1 MIRGLNEDEADYLE
15 MLEKNKNN
23 SQKEQIME
31 EKRELE
37 DFRKQ
42 VANLKEQDATNIVWE
57 WLWRFPLPPTA
68 LIPNVSTFLSTF
80 NRKHV

>member
-1 MIRGLNEDEADYLE
+1 MLLRFLENMIRGLNEDEADYLE

-42 VANLKEQDATNIVWE
+42 VANLKEQDATNIV
-57 WLWRFPLPPTA
+57 
-68 LIPNVSTFLSTF
+68 
-80 NRKHV
+80 